1 MSNMFEYKEEYA
13 WLTNICLNVTDAC
26 NLACRYCFVEQHP
39 HFMSYKIAEKAVYFV
54 LDNLKKKNQK
64 FGQNEKAAIT
74 YFGGEPTLMWDEII
88 VPLTKWIRE
97 NDFPISLSITTN
109 GTLLNKE
116 KIEFLKEYNV
126 PILLSI
132 DGAEE
137 TQNFNRPCRPHKD
150 CRSSFDKVVENI
162 GYILEAFPYTTFRG
176 TIFAPTAKNTFENY
190 MFAVLCGFKNIF
202 LIPDSRHPWT
212 DEQRT
217 ELREELNKIYSFME
231 HCFENNEI
239 PIDFSLIDN
248 SFEHILKHDLNSVT
262 NQNKK
267 IPVNRAVMRCGL
279 GTGMGAIGYD
289 GNIYGCQEQVSGK
302 ENNAFYIGNV
312 STGIDKDAHSKI
324 LEDYYQLMEQFSS
337 DIQKCDKCPLQ
348 TFCHQLA
355 CPSLTYELYHNF
367 NTESDIRC
375 DWYNWLFHNSA
386 QMMKRLVEQDNQV
399 FKFYLNKYCNYTE
412 YFGKEED
419 SNGKS

>member
-1 MSNMFEYKEEYA
+1 MDNAFEYKEEYG

-39 HFMSYKIAEKAVYFV
+39 HYMTYEIAEKAVYFI
-54 LDNLKKKNQK
+54 LDNLEKKNKK
-64 FGQNEKAAIT
+64 FNQNEKAAIT
-74 YFGGEPTLMWDEII
+74 YFGGEPTLMWDTII
-88 VPLTKWIRE
+88 VPLTEWIRQ

-116 KIEFLKEYNV
+116 RIDFLKKYNV

-132 DGAEE
+132 DGAED
-137 TQNFNRPCRPHKD
+137 TQNFNRPCINKE
-150 CRSSFDKVVENI
+150 CSFDKVVNNI

-176 TIFAPTAKNTFENY
+176 TIYAPTAKNTFENY

-202 LIPDSRHPWT
+202 LIPDSRRPWSE
-212 DEQRT
+212 EQKE

-231 HCFENNEI
+231 HCFTHNEI

-248 SFEHILKHDLNSVT
+248 SFEHILKHDLNSIT
-262 NQNKK
+262 NNDKK
-267 IPVNRAVMRCGL
+267 TPVNRAIVRCGL

-302 ENNAFYIGNV
+302 ENNVFCIGNV
-312 STGIDKDAHSKI
+312 NTGINIETHSK
-324 LEDYYQLMEQFSS
+324 LLGDYYQLMEQFSS
-337 DIQKCDKCPLQ
+337 DNSKCIECPLR
-348 TFCHQLA
+348 TFCHQLTF
-355 CPSLTYELYHNF
+355 PSLTYELYHNF

-386 QMMKRLVEQDNQV
+386 QMMQRLVEQDNQV
-399 FKFYLNKYCNYTE
+399 FKFYLNKYCNYTD
-412 YFGKEED
+412 YFGKEEEN
-419 SNGKS
+419 NGKS